1 VAALTYMATFAMGI
15 CYLTWFAALRRLS
28 PAVASTGMLLVPLTG
43 TLSASLA
50 LGEPLGAREV
60 LAMALTLGGVVLA
73 LKRT

>member
-1 VAALTYMATFAMGI
+1 MATFAMGI
-15 CYLTWFAALRRLS
+15 CYLTWFVALRRLS

-60 LAMALTLGGVVLA
+60 LATALTLGGVVLA